1 MKFGTKT
8 CWLPLI
14 AIVLSGCPSEPTSQ
28 DAGPALDAEPPS
40 SRTYA
45 LGIEPLGYAIQG
57 VHRWVFDD
65 AARLST
71 DTATDADTIDD
82 GDTSDSPL
90 ALAEILVV
98 PAYLEGIPWAEFGGA
113 DDSLQSLPGAW
124 LARMQALRD
133 AVFDSGLRLVLAL
146 SPMNMRYDNLAAK
159 VVADGSGGDTLQ
171 DNWLNEYCPNTSAGG
186 NPDKWPVAYAR
197 YVNWMV
203 ELFSP
208 EFVSLGHRV
217 NLFEENCGQVS
228 PGSYESMIGFS
239 TAAHQRI
246 KEAHPDVLTIV
257 GVDIEDL
264 YGYPKKPG
272 RCTSLSPKECFEE
285 RRQLIA
291 PIVADRVGLASYPA
305 VAVAS
310 LKELPGDW
318 LSHIYDALDGEPAV
332 ITGLGMPGRS
342 VEEKSGVCVP
352 FIESDEGLQRDL
364 LDQAVALA
372 GQASMEFVVWSFAR
386 DLFDADAIGSCAC
399 SGPKDLCDHLD
410 QLGASADEVRPT
422 FIQGLYDKGGT
433 RRQAGD
439 LWHTLLEQ

>member
-1 MKFGTKT
+1 MKSGTKIY
-8 CWLPLI
+8 WLALLGV
-14 AIVLSGCPSEPTSQ
+14 VLSGCPSEPTS
-28 DAGPALDAEPPS
+28 DDTGPALDADPPS

-45 LGIEPLGYAIQG
+45 LGIEPLGYAMQG
-57 VHRWVFDD
+57 TQRWVFDD
-65 AARLST
+65 TAWLSPDVT
-71 DTATDADTIDD
+71 LEANTRDNE
-82 GDTSDSPL
+82 DTSSNPL

-113 DDSLQSLPGAW
+113 DDSPQNLPGAW
-124 LARMQALRD
+124 LARMQGLRD
-133 AVFDSGLRLVLAL
+133 AVMDSGLRLVLAL

-159 VVADGSGGDTLQ
+159 VVTDGSGGDTLQ

-197 YVNWMV
+197 YVSWMV

-228 PGSYESMIGFS
+228 PGSYESMVGFA
-239 TAAHQRI
+239 TTAHQRI
-246 KEAHPDVLTIV
+246 KERHPEVLTIV

-264 YGYPKKPG
+264 YGYPRTPG
-272 RCTSLSPKECFEE
+272 RCVSLSPKECFEE
-285 RRQLIA
+285 RRQLIG

-305 VAVAS
+305 LAVAS

-318 LSHIYDALDGEPAV
+318 LSYIYDALGGQSAV

-364 LDQAVALA
+364 LDQAVAIA
-372 GQASMEFVVWSFAR
+372 GQESMDFIVWSFAT
-386 DLFDADAIGSCAC
+386 DLFDADAIGSCSC

-410 QLGASADEVRPT
+410 QLGASADSVRPT
-422 FIQGLYDKGGT
+422 LIQGLYDKGGA
-433 RRQAGD
+433 RRQAGE